1 MRLRHA
7 TRRKIRWVVL
17 PSILLNSLLLNT
29 NISSADEIDKLKINE
44 YKIYAHLRII
54 DDLNYRC
61 VVDLWELESKW
72 NPKARNN
79 KSSAY
84 GIPQLLELK
93 ETNPFKQID
102 RGIKYIEARHGSPCR
117 ALAYHNKHGWY

>member
-7 TRRKIRWVVL
+7 TRRKIRYLVL
-17 PSILLNSLLLNT
+17 PSILLNSLLNT
-29 NISSADEIDKLKINE
+29 NTSSADEIDKLKVNQ

-54 DDLNYRC
+54 DDPNYRC

-72 NPKARNN
+72 NPKAKNK

-84 GIPQLLELK
+84 GIPQILGLK

-102 RGIKYIEARHGSPCR
+102 HGLRYLDARYSGDGCK
-117 ALAYHNKHGWY
+117 ALAYHKKHGWY